1 MARSGS
7 TTVNATMTSGGTV
20 GDALQFKWSVVNTD
34 VANNRST
41 VSWQLVLISYDYGLI
56 NSVPQ
61 KAWNVTINEQ
71 DFSGTANVGIGN
83 NTTKTLASGT
93 VIINHNSDGSKTF
106 NYSFSQVFDITF
118 NGWVGT
124 VSGSGTGVLN
134 TIPRATTPT
143 LSDDTIDMGQTLSIT
158 LPRASNSF
166 THTLQH
172 DFHAGEWTT
181 FAIGVTTSTTLTP
194 PLSWADRI
202 PWQTS
207 GTCRIRCI
215 TYNGST
221 QMGSTIVQ
229 FTAVVPDNVKPFV
242 SNVAISE
249 QTEGLA
255 SKFNAYIQGQSKIK
269 VTITGTGAR
278 SSLIQKYAA
287 RFDGDVYNERTFTTD
302 VIKSSGTVPLVTT
315 VTDSRKRQGTLT
327 TDLTVLAYEYPR
339 IKNFRA
345 YRSDSEGVEE
355 PEGNIVTIALEFD
368 ITPLDNKNDKI
379 FRIYSKRSDSETW
392 DNIYTSYGDYS
403 MNTQIVLS
411 DSTFDVDYDYQLKL
425 EVEDY
430 FKMVEA
436 QSSVSAAY
444 TLVDYHSSGKGI
456 SFGKVAQREG
466 LDCYL
471 DSEFFNKAH
480 FHNLTYELIYLNSS
494 TLDLNDI
501 SDSGEYYVAAALVA
515 NCPSTQN
522 GYLSVRKY
530 NDSYCIQTY
539 TTYTNECY
547 ERIKAAGT
555 WRAWVDKTFVVGV
568 IEEGTS
574 GIWRYR
580 KWSNGFCELWGK
592 TNQISVAIDNSW
604 GNIFTCGDAVKSVAY
619 PFTFK
624 REPHVTMSPYRATN
638 NNFGV
643 YTAGNGNPTK
653 QTPAVSVWR
662 GSSSTNTQV
671 SIEFYVYGELA

>member
-1 MARSGS
+1 MASSGS

-61 KAWNVTINEQ
+61 KAWNVTINGQ
-71 DFSGTANVGIGN
+71 NFSGTANVGIGN

-134 TIPRATTPT
+134 TIPRATTPV
-143 LSDDTIDMGQTLSIT
+143 LSDDSIDMGETLSIT

-181 FAIGVTTSTTLTP
+181 FATGVTTSATLTP

-207 GTCRIRCI
+207 GTCRIKCI

-249 QTEGLA
+249 QTEGLK

-278 SSLIQKYAA
+278 SSLIRKYAA
-287 RFDGDVYNERTFTTD
+287 RFDGAVYNERTFTTD

-327 TDLTVLAYEYPR
+327 TNLTVLAYEYPQ

-466 LDCYL
+466 FDCYL

-494 TLDLNDI
+494 AFNLNNI
-501 SDSGEYYVAAALVA
+501 TDSGEYYVVAALVA

-530 NDSYCIQTY
+530 SDDYCIQTY
-539 TTYTNECY
+539 TTYENERY
-547 ERIKAAGT
+547 ERVKVAGT
-555 WRAWVDKTFVVGV
+555 WRTWVDKTFVVGV

-580 KWSNGFCELWGK
+580 KWSDGFCELWGK
-592 TNQISVAIDNSW
+592 TNQVSVAIDNSW

-624 REPHVTMSPYRATN
+624 TEPHVVMSQYRATN
-638 NNFGV
+638 NNFGI
-643 YTAGNGNPTK
+643 YTAGNGSPTK

-662 GSSSTNTQV
+662 GTSSSSTQV